1 MLTSYSLQF
10 STVVASTSENDS
22 TTLSVVNATNSTDT
36 TNSSLLPSSVL
47 SNASTVNLELPNSTL
62 GLINTT
68 SLSEQF
74 ANMDNLTNANE
85 TGGTI
90 LNDTQ
95 LTGTENI
102 TLVANFSSKPV
113 GLDTDY
119 QITGKP
125 LVLINDVPLTYEYLN
140 DTSDEITITD
150 ILISM
155 RATVKLDNS
164 TTSALPVYLK
174 VFSNPVNTTQN
185 VDGSQTI
192 INSPNLVENIEIGG
206 VIFSDASTNVK
217 LYPNGTG
224 SLRVNN

>member
-1 MLTSYSLQF
+1 MHFLSISTGVKYCIICFISLTILLMLTSFSPQF

-22 TTLSVVNATNSTDT
+22 ITLSVVNSTNSTDT

-174 VFSNPVNTTQN
+174 VF
-185 VDGSQTI
+185 
-192 INSPNLVENIEIGG
+192 
-206 VIFSDASTNVK
+206 
-217 LYPNGTG
+217 
-224 SLRVNN
+224 

>member
-1 MLTSYSLQF
+1 MHFLSIITGVKYCIICFLSLSIFLMLALIGPHF
-10 STVVASTSENDS
+10 STLFASTNENDS
-22 TTLSVVNATNSTDT
+22 ITLSVVNSTNSTNSS
-36 TNSSLLPSSVL
+36 NSSLIPSLVL
-47 SNASTVNLELPNSTL
+47 SNASTQSLELPKSTI

-68 SLSEQF
+68 TLTEQF
-74 ANMDNLTNANE
+74 ASIDKLTNANG
-85 TGGTI
+85 TGGII

-119 QITGKP
+119 QITSKP
-125 LVLINDVPLTYEYLN
+125 LILINDVPLTYEYLN

-164 TTSALPVYLK
+164 TTVALPVYLK
-174 VFSNPVNTTQN
+174 VFSNLVNTT
-185 VDGSQTI
+185 
-192 INSPNLVENIEIGG
+192 
-206 VIFSDASTNVK
+206 
-217 LYPNGTG
+217 
-224 SLRVNN
+224 